1 MQVGRKIDMNSPD
14 SVFYLR
20 VAYVAS
26 QLLQL
31 AVCYFLTLKIK
42 SKNDNTILKY
52 VEPKAPGQQ
61 EPAKLATTTN
71 RDYDLSE
78 VSKQVRTTLMGMAMI
93 GFMHLYMGYT
103 QPLFIQSLMPL
114 KSLFDNTE
122 VKIHLRGH
130 PATGDLKRP
139 FKAPGLMGAMGTP
152 ETDKAAIAEAE
163 KNSGATG

>member
-1 MQVGRKIDMNSPD
+1 M
-14 SVFYLR
+14 L
-20 VAYVAS
+20 VA
-26 QLLQL
+26 Q
-31 AVCYFLTLKIK
+31 
-42 SKNDNTILKY
+42 
-52 VEPKAPGQQ
+52 
-61 EPAKLATTTN
+61 
-71 RDYDLSE
+71 
-78 VSKQVRTTLMGMAMI
+78 

-152 ETDKAAIAEAE
+152 ETDKAAITEAE
-163 KNSGATG
+163 KNSGATGKKEL